1 MWDIPLWFLCKRNL
15 TWQFFKTIITHFFNQ
30 NEGHVC
36 CLFFDKG
43 RIWTVDKAFSKVK
56 NPARNIS
63 KMYRNN
69 ITSHSMSWYKKHSY
83 KCLSWYIC
91 NRFISWIIQFGRI
104 SPPWIIQ
111 FGRNPLPWIIQF
123 GRVLPPWL
131 IQFGRVPP
139 PWLIQ
144 FGNISLPCNR
154 DYACAFA
161 LQL

>member
-1 MWDIPLWFLCKRNL
+1 MTILQNYNYTLFQSKRRSCML
-15 TWQFFKTIITHFFNQ
+15 S
-30 NEGHVC
+30 V
-36 CLFFDKG
+36 FDKG
-43 RIWTVDKAFSKVK
+43 RIWTVDKTFSKVK

-111 FGRNPLPWIIQF
+111 FGRIS
-123 GRVLPPWL
+123 PPWL

-144 FGNISLPCNR
+144 FGNVSLPCNR